1 MDLGLSDKN
10 VLVTGASRGIGY
22 AISERFLQENA
33 DVLLVARNENKLHKT
48 EKEFVEKFDKNRA
61 WFRHGRNHFRS
72 GSRLLQTALA
82 DLRHGRRDY
91 RRGAPA
97 HAVRRQ
103 P

>member
-61 WFRHGRNHFRS
+61 WS
-72 GSRLLQTALA
+72 QTCDCTNPD
-82 DLRHGRRDY
+82 DLKKLRE
-91 RRGAPA
+91 
-97 HAVRRQ
+97 
-103 P
+103 